1 MGHTDAVVFFKN
13 ACQTLAVRCLLKLDE
28 RLRSDEL
35 IWSQMKHIERAATE
49 LL

>member
-13 ACQTLAVRCLLKLDE
+13 VRQTLAVRCLLKLDE
-28 RLRSDEL
+28 RLSSNEL
-35 IWSQMKHIERAATE
+35 IWSSMKHTKRAATE